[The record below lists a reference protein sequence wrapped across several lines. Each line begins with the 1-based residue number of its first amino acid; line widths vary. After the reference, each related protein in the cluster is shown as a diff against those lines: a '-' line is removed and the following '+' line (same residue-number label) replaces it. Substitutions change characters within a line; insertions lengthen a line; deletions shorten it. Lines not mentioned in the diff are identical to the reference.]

1 MKNYISS
8 YLFTPL
14 LTCVIAC
21 HSTKNQHRMDTPKSE
36 IYNKKTDGI
45 LRCEIILKAYENKN
59 GKIIREVQEYYLR
72 CSADDYFIKFCE
84 CKVSKDDII
93 AHFNS
98 QKLINPIAVKAKIL
112 SGEWDSCD
120 TTERVQSRTGKYV
133 QILEI
138 VSE

>member
-1 MKNYISS
+1 MKNLAFP
-8 YLFTPL
+8 YLVL
-14 LTCVIAC
+14 LLFAIITAC
-21 HSTKNQHRMDTPKSE
+21 SSTKNQHSMYKSKAE
-36 IYNKKTDGI
+36 IYNKKADGI

-59 GKIIREVQEYYLR
+59 GKISREVQEYYLR

-84 CKVSKDDII
+84 CKVSKEDII
-93 AHFNS
+93 AHYHP

-112 SGEWDSCD
+112 TGEWDSCD

-138 VSE
+138 VNE